1 MSNIKKRSFVIIIC
15 LITLFI
21 IWLRYLWILS
31 VDTRILREQFMIQNA
46 LRMTG
51 IAYFNKINGLQ
62 EKYHNQNL
70 LLNNIDSSDTE
81 PLLSWRVDLLQYSPE
96 HKSQALFI
104 KFNLKNPWNGEQN
117 KDLLQLRPSWYY
129 YPYYMKEQQKTC
141 ILGIEEIMQL
151 PQIPKVQEIVR
162 DKAII
167 IVCSHEFAVEW
178 TSPVDIS
185 WKDLANG
192 KIKPYLL
199 RKNYLCYIKA
209 GNGEFTSQL
218 IPKSFAEW
226 QVICGLTEEEQN
238 NLSTIIREY
247 YLINLSS
254 TISENVKIR
263 FSP

>member
-15 LITLFI
+15 FITLFV

-31 VDTRILREQFMIQNA
+31 VDTRILREQFMLQNA

-70 LLNNIDSSDTE
+70 LLNNIDSLNAE
-81 PLLSWRVDLLQYSPE
+81 PLLSWRVDILQFSPE
-96 HKSQALFI
+96 DKSQELFL
-104 KFNLKNPWNGEQN
+104 KFNLKNLWNEEQN
-117 KDLLQLRPSWYY
+117 KNLLQFRPSWYY

-151 PQIPKVQEIVR
+151 PQISKVREIVR

-199 RKNYLCYIKA
+199 QNYLYYIKV
-209 GNGEFTSQL
+209 GNGEFTSTL
-218 IPKSFAEW
+218 IPKSFIEW
-226 QVICGLTEEEQN
+226 QTLCGLTEEEQD
-238 NLSTIIREY
+238 NLSTIIRDDC
-247 YLINLSS
+247 LINSS
-254 TISENVKIR
+254 SNESENGKIS